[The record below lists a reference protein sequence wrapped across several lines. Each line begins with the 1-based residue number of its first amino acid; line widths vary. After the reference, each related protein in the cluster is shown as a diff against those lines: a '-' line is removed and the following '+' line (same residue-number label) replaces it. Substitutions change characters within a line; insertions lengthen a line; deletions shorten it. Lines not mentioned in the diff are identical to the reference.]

1 MDVSKRTDLALEARE
16 LIQES
21 AGAATEIDGVIARE
35 YNRHGFPV
43 TRVEILN
50 EEGVRALGKP
60 VGNYVTVEMQGLM
73 RHEEDSFRRSVQ
85 AVAGELAPL
94 LPDSGAN
101 CVLLAGLGNRD
112 ITPDA
117 IGPLAM
123 QNCIVTRHLV
133 EKMPEEF
140 GRMRPVAAISPG
152 VLGTTGME
160 SAEIILG
167 AIQYAKPGAVIIVD
181 ALTSRRLSRL
191 CSTIQIADSGIVP
204 GSGVGNARAALNRET
219 LGVPVISVGVPT
231 VVDAVTLMA
240 DLTEQAG
247 QPEPD
252 WTEISK
258 FSGGLM
264 VTPKEIDTQV
274 EKLARV
280 IGYAVSAALHPEM
293 DVDDIQGFLS

>member
-1 MDVSKRTDLALEARE
+1 MTPSKRTDLALESRE
-16 LIQES
+16 MIQES

-35 YNRHGFPV
+35 YTRHGCPV
-43 TRVEILN
+43 TRVEIIN
-50 EEGVRALGKP
+50 DEGVRAMGKP
-60 VGNYVTVEMQGLM
+60 IGKYVTVEMSGLM
-73 RHEEDSFRRSVQ
+73 RHEKDAFKRSVQ
-85 AVAGELAPL
+85 AVAGELSPL
-94 LPDSGAN
+94 LPVGGMYG
-101 CVLLAGLGNRD
+101 VLLAGLGNRD

-123 QNCIVTRHLV
+123 QNSIVTRHLV
-133 EKMPEEF
+133 DKMPEEF
-140 GRMRPVAAISPG
+140 GHMRPVAAISPG
-152 VLGTTGME
+152 VLGTTGIE
-160 SAEIILG
+160 SAELILG
-167 AIQYAKPGAVIIVD
+167 AVQHIRPGAVIIID

-191 CSTIQIADSGIVP
+191 CSTVQIADSGIVP
-204 GSGVGNARAALNRET
+204 GSGVGNARAALNKKT

-252 WTEISK
+252 WEEIAK

-274 EKLARV
+274 EALARV